1 MKKID
6 IVLTAVVVIMVI
18 FVGYYIFLN
27 KSNNKNK
34 NLSVEKLENQKS
46 DIKKEGI
53 LKTQENGEGPVTIAV
68 TPEDFPEEK
77 DKLWKFEVLL
87 NTHSVELNY
96 DLTQISALVDENGNE
111 YKPTA
116 WEGDPPSGH
125 HRTGI
130 LIFNSISPKPD
141 SITLKIKGVGDVA
154 ERDFVWQ
161 LKD

>member
-87 NTHSVELNY
+87 
-96 DLTQISALVDENGNE
+96 
-111 YKPTA
+111 
-116 WEGDPPSGH
+116 
-125 HRTGI
+125 
-130 LIFNSISPKPD
+130 
-141 SITLKIKGVGDVA
+141 
-154 ERDFVWQ
+154 
-161 LKD
+161 